1 MKVTLVEKRDYI
13 KIAILRGR
21 NAMECQSEL
30 VETLGKNVLPYRTV
44 ARWNYDIEARKD
56 KILKDFTKTELI
68 TVCTILGLNCA
79 GSAKELSEH
88 IFKNLSDLASLKNNF
103 TEQLTADEDSAPFS
117 LESTNDANKQ
127 PLTPPIYHLPSPQDG
142 FVPLPQTQRNQ
153 SQRGNEENA
162 FLLKDL
168 FSTMR
173 YFTGNDYY
181 SVKAFFRDVEEN
193 FIFIPHISDLQKI
206 ICVKRLLQ
214 GPAKTF
220 IQTLHN
226 ILTYSS
232 LKAAL
237 IEEFEDL
244 FCSYDVHKEMQK
256 RKLRPT
262 ESLFE
267 YFLAMREIASKSHFR
282 LDDQSLIMYC
292 ITGIPDS
299 NHNKLILYACKNI
312 SEFKEKL
319 KIYEKVF
326 MQNNSYCI
334 DNENKRTKFKQY
346 DFPTSNKNMCSDNK
360 FHNKDE
366 FNDANVNKSYVRIRC
381 YNCRLFNHTSNEC
394 YHKNKGLKCFNC
406 NQFGHKSSQCVF
418 KKRDVKNEVVNE
430 VLSEVVNEINSSSEM
445 RKTVT
450 INSYDFDALI
460 DTGSAV
466 TLIRESVYQILGR
479 PTLNATK
486 IKLTSF
492 SKSEIKLFGTFK
504 STINIEDNKFMTD
517 IYVIDNSQT
526 TIDVIIGTDVL
537 KQTEFKI
544 SANEKVDKLVKLEEK
559 YEILQETL
567 KITEKR
573 LVEKEIECAS
583 LTEKILIVNALT
595 ESNDHPKTSMSTK
608 EREINP
614 SKRKAKKSKS
624 SGRNANK
631 TSHSDENQALA
642 KEKNVLLRQIDF
654 LNSIILDTTLKEPN
668 KSKAH
673 FVKKRKQHI
682 YKKDEPVKIKRT
694 QFRTRLKLRPNFYGP
709 YLIKTVKPHD
719 RY

>member
-1 MKVTLVEKRDYI
+1 MVCLEEIAAIANILKTAPASTVQLLH
-13 KIAILRGR
+13 KIVNDEPYSKSSRK
-21 NAMECQSEL
+21 EL
-30 VETLGKNVLPYRTV
+30 KKFAGFPQ
-44 ARWNYDIEARKD
+44 NYDIEARKD
-56 KILKDFTKTELI
+56 KILKNFTKTELI

-103 TEQLTADEDSAPFS
+103 TEQLTDDEDEDSAPFS

-127 PLTPPIYHLPSPQDG
+127 PLTPPIYHLPSPQDV

-153 SQRGNEENA
+153 SQRGNEENV

-173 YFTGNDYY
+173 SFTGNDNY
-181 SVKAFFRDVEEN
+181 SVKAFFRDIEEN

-267 YFLAMREIASKSHFR
+267 YFLAMREIASKAHFR
-282 LDDQSLIMYC
+282 LDDHSLIMYC

-299 NHNKLILYACKNI
+299 NHNKLILYACKSI

-360 FHNKDE
+360 FHNKDQ
-366 FNDANVNKSYVRIRC
+366 FYDAKVNKRDERIRC
-381 YNCRLFNHTSNEC
+381 YNCGLFNHTSNEC
-394 YHKNKGLKCFNC
+394 YHKNK
-406 NQFGHKSSQCVF
+406 
-418 KKRDVKNEVVNE
+418 
-430 VLSEVVNEINSSSEM
+430 EM
-445 RKTVT
+445 RKTVK
-450 INSYDFDALI
+450 INGYDFDALI
-460 DTGSAV
+460 DTGSTI
-466 TLIRESVYQILGR
+466 TLIRESVHQILGR
-479 PTLNATK
+479 PTLNPTK
-486 IKLTSF
+486 INLTSLG
-492 SKSEIKLFGTFK
+492 KSEIKTFGSFK
-504 STINIEDNKFMTD
+504 STIDIEDNKFMTD
-517 IYVIDNSQT
+517 IYVINNSQT

-544 SANEKVDKLVKLEEK
+544 SASGIELIPKKKDQFINLINVSKAHNKSELKDNALEVLQLKLKNAEDKCKNLEMHVSNTSTLSLEKTALLDKLHKLEESNLEKVEKLVKLEEK
-559 YEILQETL
+559 YEIFQ
-567 KITEKR
+567 
-573 LVEKEIECAS
+573 
-583 LTEKILIVNALT
+583 
-595 ESNDHPKTSMSTK
+595 M
-608 EREINP
+608 
-614 SKRKAKKSKS
+614 
-624 SGRNANK
+624 
-631 TSHSDENQALA
+631 
-642 KEKNVLLRQIDF
+642 VLF
-654 LNSIILDTTLKEPN
+654 
-668 KSKAH
+668 
-673 FVKKRKQHI
+673 
-682 YKKDEPVKIKRT
+682 
-694 QFRTRLKLRPNFYGP
+694 
-709 YLIKTVKPHD
+709 
-719 RY
+719 